1 MKRYLLLSLVVL
13 LSVITLILGIVGTP
27 TANSTVLNESMANSI
42 DSTAVSTDTS
52 PDSLIEWSEFINKD
66 QISLAWVTPKAMR
79 KGKNVLVTM
88 GGMGAKLEWVQKW
101 TEELYRA
108 KLKEFNIGLVIAVK
122 GPKEEYY
129 DSREI
134 GIKEMTKKF
143 VEAYREYGLGE
154 TYLIVHSS
162 GVFPAHEMFDHLWL
176 GGNDPGNKKQ
186 KVRKLE
192 ILDHKGITKNKIHY
206 IMLDGELGI
215 PRGYTLTKQMVV
227 NLKQL
232 YSFYA
237 IDADTKTL
245 SGMAHEAKRV
255 KAEFPGAVLHEF
267 AVKNSGCN
275 PGAKWCVHET
285 LITTRPHNPA
295 RYDLEKDYTM
305 FDSTRKVVTEYME
318 VVMSP
323 PRRNER

>member
-1 MKRYLLLSLVVL
+1 M
-13 LSVITLILGIVGTP
+13 SVNPRIITLLAAFAGVMALVTGVMHRSP
-27 TANSTVLNESMANSI
+27 TGSGLLNSNNTAGYNSEKKATLPQNDKVI
-42 DSTAVSTDTS
+42 
-52 PDSLIEWSEFINKD
+52 PWSEFINKD
-66 QISLAWVTPKAMR
+66 QISIAYMAPKGEL
-79 KGKNVLVTM
+79 KGKNVLITM

-108 KLKEFNIGLVIAVK
+108 KLNEFNIGLVIAVK

-129 DSREI
+129 DAREI
-134 GIKEMTKKF
+134 AIKEMTKKF
-143 VEAYREYGLGE
+143 VDAYSQYGLGE

-176 GGNDPGNKKQ
+176 GGNDPNNKRMKM
-186 KVRKLE
+186 RKLE
-192 ILDHKGITKNKIHY
+192 VLDPEGITKNKINY

-215 PRGYTLTKQMVV
+215 PKGYTLIKEMVV
-227 NLKQL
+227 NLKKL

-245 SGMAHEAKRV
+245 SGMAREAKKV
-255 KAEFPGAVLHEF
+255 KEQFPEAVLHEF
-267 AVKNSGCN
+267 AAKNSGCN

-305 FDSTRKVVTEYME
+305 FDSTRRVVTEYME
-318 VVMSP
+318 VVVSY
-323 PRRNER
+323 

>member
-1 MKRYLLLSLVVL
+1 MNVNLRI
-13 LSVITLILGIVGTP
+13 ITLLAAFAGVMALVTGVMHSSSAGSGLLNRT
-27 TANSTVLNESMANSI
+27 NSAGNKSEKI
-42 DSTAVSTDTS
+42 STLPQNDKVI
-52 PDSLIEWSEFINKD
+52 PWSEIINKD
-66 QISLAWVTPKAMR
+66 QISIAYMAPKGELT
-79 KGKNVLVTM
+79 GKNVLITM
-88 GGMGAKLEWVQKW
+88 GGMGAKLEWVQRW

-134 GIKEMTKKF
+134 AIKEMTKRF
-143 VEAYREYGLGE
+143 VEAYSEFGLDE

-176 GGNDPGNKKQ
+176 GGNDPNNKRMIM
-186 KVRKLE
+186 RKLE
-192 ILDHKGITKNKIHY
+192 VLDPGGITKNKISY
-206 IMLDGELGI
+206 IMLDGEPGI
-215 PRGYTLTKQMVV
+215 PKGYTLIKEMVV
-227 NLKQL
+227 NLKKL

-245 SGMAHEAKRV
+245 SGMAHEAKKV
-255 KAEFPGAVLHEF
+255 KELFPETVLFEFTA
-267 AVKNSGCN
+267 KNSGCN

-305 FDSTRKVVTEYME
+305 FDSTRRVVTEYMDI
-318 VVMSP
+318 VNSY
-323 PRRNER
+323 

>member
-1 MKRYLLLSLVVL
+1 MKINLRTVVIVAICAGFIALVTGVMHTPPATSTIL
-13 LSVITLILGIVGTP
+13 NGSVADTT
-27 TANSTVLNESMANSI
+27 
-42 DSTAVSTDTS
+42 DSTASTATA
-52 PDSLIEWSEFINKD
+52 PVDSLIKWSEFVNKD
-66 QISLAWVTPKAMR
+66 QISLAWVAPKER
-79 KGKNVLVTM
+79 LKGKNVLVTM

-101 TEELYRA
+101 TEELYQA

-134 GIKEMTKKF
+134 AIKEMTKKF

-176 GGNDPGNKKQ
+176 GGDDPKNKKQ

-192 ILDHKGITKNKIHY
+192 ILDPKGITKNKIHY

-215 PRGYTLTKQMVV
+215 PRGYTLTKEMVV
-227 NLKQL
+227 NLKKL

-245 SGMAHEAKRV
+245 SGMAHEAKKV
-255 KAEFPGAVLHEF
+255 KEKFPEAVLHEF
-267 AVKNSGCN
+267 TAKNSGCN

-305 FDSTRKVVTEYME
+305 FDSTRRVVTEYMDI
-318 VVMSP
+318 VMSY
-323 PRRNER
+323 

>member
-1 MKRYLLLSLVVL
+1 MKINLRTVRIVAIFAGIIAL
-13 LSVITLILGIVGTP
+13 ITGVMYTP
-27 TANSTVLNESMANSI
+27 PDSSTVLSGSVADPI
-42 DSTAVSTDTS
+42 DSTAISTDTS
-52 PDSLIEWSEFINKD
+52 GDSLIKWSEIINKD
-66 QISLAWVTPKAMR
+66 QISLAWAAPKEKL
-79 KGKNVLVTM
+79 KGKNVLITM
-88 GGMGAKLEWVQKW
+88 GGMGAKLEWVQGW

-108 KLKEFNIGLVIAVK
+108 RLKEYNIGLVIAVK

-129 DSREI
+129 DAREI
-134 GIKEMTKKF
+134 AIKEMTKRF
-143 VEAYREYGLGE
+143 VDAYREYGLGE

-176 GGNDPGNKKQ
+176 GGNDPNNKKQ
-186 KVRKLE
+186 KMRKLE
-192 ILDHKGITKNKIHY
+192 VLDPKGITKNKIHY

-215 PRGYTLTKQMVV
+215 PRGYTLTKEMVV

-295 RYDLEKDYTM
+295 RYDLSLSVSELSWPGRLDAG
-305 FDSTRKVVTEYME
+305 
-318 VVMSP
+318 
-323 PRRNER
+323 